1 MFGFL
6 EKLIKIGASKSL
18 PAKTAP
24 KAYSLLAQARQGGH
38 KMPSIEAEA
47 AASELI
53 WYQPQRFKRE
63 FELRRAQ
70 EVIGRLQFQPSPTVV
85 WLRTNRH
92 RAFAETSDGSWSFSV
107 IRHGFLGLKAN
118 IQVEGTNSG
127 ILEAGFLLL
136 NGNLKIAQM
145 SALRWAG
152 GLARKS
158 SDYFQDMQG
167 SPILRLDQGNFFDN
181 INARVSILS
190 PTMSLTF
197 AVLLASL
204 GLYMRIL
211 MNKVNR

>member
-1 MFGFL
+1 
-6 EKLIKIGASKSL
+6 
-18 PAKTAP
+18 
-24 KAYSLLAQARQGGH
+24 
-38 KMPSIEAEA
+38 MPGIEAKA
-47 AASELI
+47 ATSELI
-53 WYQPQRFKRE
+53 WYQPQRFKLE
-63 FELRRAQ
+63 FELRRGQ
-70 EVIGRLQFQPSPTVV
+70 EVIGRLQFQPLPTVS
-85 WLRTNRH
+85 WERANRH
-92 RAFAETSDGSWSFSV
+92 RAFAETSDSRWSFTV

-145 SALRWAG
+145 SALRWVG
-152 GLARKS
+152 GLARRS

-190 PTMSLTF
+190 PTAPLPF
-197 AVLLASL
+197 VALLASL
-204 GLYMRIL
+204 GLYVRLL